1 MGENVLKIVE
11 DWLLA
16 TKDRLKSQL
25 PANYRPIDGQIPFLL
40 AVSGGVDS
48 MVLLDLFHRLSQK
61 SLVTFSVIHINHQLR
76 PESTAEQDMV
86 IKFCEDRDIP
96 IQVVAW
102 DHDDPQNP
110 NRSELAAREF
120 RYAVFERMMVLTKS
134 PFLVTA
140 HHQND
145 QAETVL
151 MRLVHG
157 GRLKSI
163 AGIHPYR
170 PIHLDQGLQ
179 TGYVLRPLLSVD
191 KADLYD
197 YATAW
202 QVPFSE
208 DASNLD
214 LSYTRNRFR
223 QQYLPEL
230 ESEDGA
236 LVDHLGDFA
245 LAAQAT
251 SRFAE
256 AYMDQVLRD
265 VLTKKDDTW
274 QVDLPTIADYD
285 LPEQVLLWQRLFDRT
300 RVAALAVFTQDG
312 FKRMVAFL
320 QSENGQAE
328 WRLPGG
334 YRLVKVYD
342 TAYILPGGRSDFLA
356 SVGATGK
363 MTEQVLSWQDWV
375 AVSDQVKFGWFDED
389 QADVYLHQG
398 SVLLAEV
405 GADVS
410 LTVRNR
416 RPGDFIHLSNG
427 HRQKLNRFLIN
438 EKVPSSIRDDIFV
451 LADSQQEVWGLFFNG
466 EVLYVNRSGAGAK
479 VLVKF

>member
-1 MGENVLKIVE
+1 MGKNVLKIVE
-11 DWLLA
+11 DWLVA
-16 TKDRLKSQL
+16 TKDKLKSQL
-25 PANYRPIDGQIPFLL
+25 PADYVPIDGHPPFLL

-48 MVLLDLFHRLSQK
+48 MVLLDLFYRLSQR

-86 IKFCEDRDIP
+86 INFCEARDIA

-120 RYAVFERMMVLTKS
+120 RYAVFERMMVLTRS

-170 PIHLDQGLQ
+170 PIQLDKGLQ

-197 YATAW
+197 YAAKR
-202 QVPFSE
+202 QVSFSE
-208 DASNLD
+208 DASNFD

-230 ESEDGA
+230 EAEDGA

-245 LAAQAT
+245 LTAQAT
-251 SRFAE
+251 SRFAD
-256 AYMDQVLRD
+256 AYMDQVLGG
-265 VLTKKDDTW
+265 VLMKKDDTW
-274 QVDLPTIADYD
+274 QVDLAAIADYD
-285 LPEQVLLWQRLFDRT
+285 LSEQVLLWQRMFEQT
-300 RVAALAVFTQDG
+300 RVADLAAFTQDG

-342 TAYILPGGRSDFLA
+342 TAYILPGCRSDFLA
-356 SVGATGK
+356 GAGAVGK
-363 MTEQVLSWQDWV
+363 RTEQVLSWQDWV
-375 AVSDQVKFGWFDED
+375 AIGDRVKFGWFDEN
-389 QADVYLHQG
+389 QADVYLDQG
-398 SVLLAEV
+398 AVLLAEV

-416 RPGDFIHLSNG
+416 LPGDFIRLSNG

-438 EKVPSSIRDDIFV
+438 EKVPSGIRDDIFV
-451 LADSQQEVWGLFFNG
+451 LADNQQEVWGLFFNG
-466 EVLYVNRSGAGAK
+466 EVLYVNRSGTGAK
-479 VLVKF
+479 VLVNF

>member
-1 MGENVLKIVE
+1 MMTEHLLKAVS
-11 DWLLA
+11 DWVIA
-16 TKDRLKSQL
+16 TKDRLKDQVPSD
-25 PANYRPIDGQIPFLL
+25 YVTIDGQTPFLL

-48 MVLLDLFHRLSQK
+48 MVLLDLFDRLQK
-61 SLVTFSVIHINHQLR
+61 QGLVTFSVIHINHQLR
-76 PESTAEQDMV
+76 PESDMEQQMV
-86 IKFCEDRDIP
+86 IDYCESRDIP

-102 DHDDPQNP
+102 DHDDPTNP

-120 RYAVFERMMVLTKS
+120 RYAVFERMMMLTKS

-170 PIHLDQGLQ
+170 PIQLDKGL
-179 TGYVLRPLLSVD
+179 TSGYVLRPLLTTD
-191 KADLYD
+191 KADLYA
-197 YATAW
+197 YAATNN
-202 QVPFSE
+202 VPFSE
-208 DASNLD
+208 DQSNDD
-214 LSYTRNRFR
+214 LAYTRNRFR
-223 QQYLPEL
+223 QRYLPEL
-230 ESEDGA
+230 EAEDGA
-236 LVDHLGDFA
+236 VVDHLGDFA

-251 SRFAE
+251 NRFAE
-256 AYMDQVLRD
+256 AFMDQVLKA
-265 VLTKKDDTW
+265 VMMKKDDTW
-274 QVDLPTIADYD
+274 HVDLAALRDYD
-285 LPEQVLLWQRLFDRT
+285 LAEQVLLWQYMFDRT
-300 RVAALAVFTQDG
+300 RIRDLAAFTQDG

-320 QSENGQAE
+320 QSDHGQAE

-356 SVGATGK
+356 SGGDHQKPVQILK
-363 MTEQVLSWQDWV
+363 WQDWLV
-375 AVSDQVKFGWFDED
+375 LGDQGKLGWFDED
-389 QADVYLHQG
+389 QAAAEIEAGAV
-398 SVLLAEV
+398 VLATV

-410 LTVRNR
+410 LAVRDR
-416 RPGDFIHLSNG
+416 RPGDFIRLSNG

-438 EKVPSSIRDDIFV
+438 EKVPSGIRDDLFV
-451 LADSQQEVWGLFFNG
+451 LVDSQQEVWGLFFQG
-466 EVLYVNRSGAGAK
+466 EVLFRKLSGAGSK

>member
-1 MGENVLKIVE
+1 MGKNVLKIVE
-11 DWLLA
+11 DWLVA
-16 TKDRLKSQL
+16 TKDKLKSQL
-25 PANYRPIDGQIPFLL
+25 PADYVPIDGQPPFLL

-48 MVLLDLFHRLSQK
+48 MVLLDLFYRLSQR

-86 IKFCEDRDIP
+86 INFCEARDIA

-120 RYAVFERMMVLTKS
+120 RYAVFERMMVLTRS

-157 GRLKSI
+157 GRFKSI

-170 PIHLDQGLQ
+170 PIQLDRGLQ

-197 YATAW
+197 YAAKR
-202 QVPFSE
+202 QVSFSE
-208 DASNLD
+208 DASNFD

-223 QQYLPEL
+223 QHYLPEL
-230 ESEDGA
+230 EAEDGA

-245 LAAQAT
+245 LTAQAT
-251 SRFAE
+251 SRFAD
-256 AYMDQVLRD
+256 AYMDQVLRG
-265 VLTKKDDTW
+265 VLMKKDDTW
-274 QVDLPTIADYD
+274 QVDLAAIADYD
-285 LPEQVLLWQRLFDRT
+285 LSEQVLLWQRIFDQT
-300 RVAALAVFTQDG
+300 RVADLAAFTQDG

-320 QSENGQAE
+320 QSENGQGE

-356 SVGATGK
+356 GAGAAGK
-363 MTEQVLSWQDWV
+363 RTEQVLSWQDWV
-375 AVSDQVKFGWFDED
+375 AVGDRVKVGWFDENK
-389 QADVYLHQG
+389 ADVYLDQG
-398 SVLLAEV
+398 AVLLAEV

-416 RPGDFIHLSNG
+416 LPGDFIRLSNG

-438 EKVPSSIRDDIFV
+438 EKVPSGIRDDIFV
-451 LADSQQEVWGLFFNG
+451 LADNQQEVWGLFFNG
-466 EVLYVNRSGAGAK
+466 EVLYVNRSGTGAK
-479 VLVKF
+479 VLVNF

>member
-1 MGENVLKIVE
+1 MGKNVLKIVE
-11 DWLLA
+11 DWLVA
-16 TKDRLKSQL
+16 TKDKLKSQL
-25 PANYRPIDGQIPFLL
+25 PTEYVPIDGHPPFLL

-48 MVLLDLFHRLSQK
+48 MVLLDLFYRLSQR

-86 IKFCEDRDIP
+86 INFCEARDIA

-120 RYAVFERMMVLTKS
+120 RYAVFERMMVLTRS

-170 PIHLDQGLQ
+170 PIQLDKGLQ

-197 YATAW
+197 YAAKR
-202 QVPFSE
+202 QVSFSE
-208 DASNLD
+208 DASNFD

-230 ESEDGA
+230 EAEDGA

-245 LAAQAT
+245 LTAQAT
-251 SRFAE
+251 SRFAD
-256 AYMDQVLRD
+256 AYMDQILRGVLM
-265 VLTKKDDTW
+265 KKDDTW
-274 QVDLPTIADYD
+274 QVDLAAISDYD
-285 LPEQVLLWQRLFDRT
+285 LSEQVLLWQRIFDQT
-300 RVAALAVFTQDG
+300 RVADLAAFTQDG

-356 SVGATGK
+356 GAGAAGK
-363 MTEQVLSWQDWV
+363 RTEQVLSWQDWV
-375 AVSDQVKFGWFDED
+375 AVGDRVKVGWFDEN
-389 QADVYLHQG
+389 QADVYLDQG
-398 SVLLAEV
+398 AVLLAEV

-416 RPGDFIHLSNG
+416 LPGDFIRLSNG

-438 EKVPSSIRDDIFV
+438 EKVPSGIRDNIFV
-451 LADSQQEVWGLFFNG
+451 LADNHQEVWGLFFNG
-466 EVLYVNRSGAGAK
+466 EVLYVNRSGTGAK
-479 VLVKF
+479 VLVNF